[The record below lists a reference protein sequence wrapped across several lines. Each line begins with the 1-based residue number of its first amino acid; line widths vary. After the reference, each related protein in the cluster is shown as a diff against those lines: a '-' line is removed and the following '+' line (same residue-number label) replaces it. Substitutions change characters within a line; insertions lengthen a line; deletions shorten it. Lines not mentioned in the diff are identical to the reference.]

1 MRTLIAVVA
10 FGISIGG
17 MFLASVHTNITE
29 SISSKKLQQDV
40 IELSRQVN
48 ELKSLQSCSH

>member
-10 FGISIGG
+10 VGFLVG
-17 MFLASVHTNITE
+17 MFLASTHAHLTE
-29 SISSKKLQQDV
+29 RLSNKNLKQDV